1 MTLNVSPPLN
11 STPSREELLGDVL
24 NEMNQISFRDF
35 QGALKRW
42 HEGALSLVHLNLLM
56 LLRARGPLTM
66 THLAEL
72 LDVSV
77 ASATGIVD
85 RMEKKGVIERT
96 RSEEDRRVVE
106 VSVTDVGEEVFSAM
120 QAERQI
126 RITQLLSEIRD
137 DDLAALLQGL
147 RAFRDARERLLS
159 KDPADA
165 RPFA

>member
-159 KDPADA
+159 KVPADA

>member
-159 KDPADA
+159 KVAADG

>member
-1 MTLNVSPPLN
+1 MTLNVSPSLN

-24 NEMNQISFRDF
+24 NELNQISFRDF

-126 RITQLLSEIRD
+126 RLAQLLAEIKD

-147 RAFRDARERLLS
+147 RAFRDARERLMS
-159 KDPADA
+159 QIPENAKA
-165 RPFA
+165 FA

>member
-24 NEMNQISFRDF
+24 NELNQISYRDF

-106 VSVTDVGEEVFSAM
+106 VSVTERGEEIFSAM

-126 RITQLLSEIRD
+126 RLTQLLSEIKD
-137 DDLAALLQGL
+137 DDLVALLQGL
-147 RAFRDARERLLS
+147 RAFRDARQRLMS
-159 KDPADA
+159 QIPEDA
-165 RPFA
+165 KAFA